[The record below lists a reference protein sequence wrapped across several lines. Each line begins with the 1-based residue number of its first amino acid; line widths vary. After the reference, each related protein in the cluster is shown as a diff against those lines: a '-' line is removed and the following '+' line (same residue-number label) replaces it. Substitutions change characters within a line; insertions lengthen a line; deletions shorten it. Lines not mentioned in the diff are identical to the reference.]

1 MEQNLNIK
9 IVACM
14 IFIIF
19 LSGCKTIKE
28 TDEENSNFMQKQNL
42 NKANELN
49 IDFVCYNMCKD
60 STKGM
65 SLNQLEKFC
74 KLQCPLK

>member
-1 MEQNLNIK
+1 MKQNLNIK

-14 IFIIF
+14 IFIIL